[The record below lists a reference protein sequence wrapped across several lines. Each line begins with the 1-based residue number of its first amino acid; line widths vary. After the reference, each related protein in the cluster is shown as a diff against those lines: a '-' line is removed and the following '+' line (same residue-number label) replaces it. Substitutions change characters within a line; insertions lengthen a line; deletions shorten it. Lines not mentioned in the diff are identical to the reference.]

1 MTGRARRRAWITIL
15 TLASLTNQF
24 SVNLVRPASTYKVD
38 AMGGDA
44 AVVGVVAATYALI
57 PLVTA
62 MPLGR
67 LTQRL
72 GSLSALMAGGLAIM
86 AIGAGVIAASPAVW
100 GIILGMAGL
109 GFGQLVF
116 TIGGQS
122 AVSRVTGDATMD
134 AGFGWFTAGVSAGQM
149 LGPLA
154 AGWIISTADSG
165 AEAAR
170 TAIDLSIW
178 FGAAATIPAV
188 GVLLVIQLTTRGRPG
203 THHRSDWGRWA
214 GTPPAE
220 KASVLQI
227 LRRPRVA
234 AHVFA
239 SAGLLALT
247 DILAAFLPL
256 LGENVGLS
264 PEAVGALLA
273 IRGLGSLASRTLL
286 GYLTNRMRRDALLI
300 GSLVISSLGFAALPA
315 IVSSFWLAAC
325 LMFAGGFFL
334 GIGQPLTM
342 SMITLLVPVPWR
354 SPALALRLVGNRLGQ
369 VVIPLAAGTVAAP
382 LGPGG
387 AVWMGSAIL
396 VVSAI
401 EQTWHRWK
409 HQ

>member
-1 MTGRARRRAWITIL
+1 
-15 TLASLTNQF
+15 
-24 SVNLVRPASTYKVD
+24 
-38 AMGGDA
+38 
-44 AVVGVVAATYALI
+44 
-57 PLVTA
+57 
-62 MPLGR
+62 
-67 LTQRL
+67 
-72 GSLSALMAGGLAIM
+72 
-86 AIGAGVIAASPAVW
+86 
-100 GIILGMAGL
+100 
-109 GFGQLVF
+109 
-116 TIGGQS
+116 
-122 AVSRVTGDATMD
+122 
-134 AGFGWFTAGVSAGQM
+134 
-149 LGPLA
+149 
-154 AGWIISTADSG
+154 
-165 AEAAR
+165 
-170 TAIDLSIW
+170 
-178 FGAAATIPAV
+178 
-188 GVLLVIQLTTRGRPG
+188 
-203 THHRSDWGRWA
+203 
-214 GTPPAE
+214 
-220 KASVLQI
+220 
-227 LRRPRVA
+227 
-234 AHVFA
+234 
-239 SAGLLALT
+239 GLLALT

-387 AVWMGSAIL
+387 AEWMGSAIR

-401 EQTWHRWK
+401 EQTWHPWK